1 MLLLCKALTDT
12 FMKSL
17 LLIGGLLG
25 FGIGLLFS
33 WAGESPWPA
42 SLWHACLA
50 AYVTGVLL
58 RWWGGAWR
66 RSLEAALR
74 ERQSMS
80 SAVTVSP
87 LSKASKS

>member
-1 MLLLCKALTDT
+1 
-12 FMKSL
+12 MKSL
-17 LLIGGLLG
+17 LLVGGLLG
-25 FGIGLLFS
+25 FGIGMLFS

-42 SLWHACLA
+42 CLWHACLA
-50 AYVTGVLL
+50 AYLTGILV

-74 ERQSMS
+74 EQQGLGATAAASQ
-80 SAVTVSP
+80 

>member
-1 MLLLCKALTDT
+1 MLLLCKALTDV

-42 SLWHACLA
+42 CLWHACLA
-50 AYVTGVLL
+50 AYLTGILM

-66 RSLEAALR
+66 RNLEAALR
-74 ERQSMS
+74 ERQGMS
-80 SAVTVSP
+80 SPVST